1 MSEIKTPSN
10 HKVPIGQKS
19 AFGAGHLVLNL
30 LPGALAVFMFFL
42 VTAFGMDPFL
52 AGLLGGLP
60 RIFDAI
66 TDPIMGFISD
76 NTKSRFG
83 RRRPYIFFGAILSG
97 ILFALLFQLSEDN
110 SVLFNFWYFLM
121 MSLFFLIGNTMF
133 ATPLVG
139 LGYEMTPDYNERTRL
154 MAFGNTLGQV
164 AWMLVP
170 WFWVVIADPT
180 VFPISDEVLRSIGE
194 MGLSGEELQKLTDEK
209 IQATG
214 VRQLSLWVGLM
225 CAVLGILP
233 ALFCKGMDAGEM
245 KNRKKISLKT
255 LSTTFKGLVQGI
267 KQVSESKPFM
277 KLCGATFLVFNGFQ
291 IVASFSFFI
300 IVFYI
305 YNGDYGL
312 AQTWPA
318 WFASITALVTA
329 FLVIPIISKIANK
342 YGKRNAFLIST
353 VISILGYG
361 LKWWGFDNDLNTEF
375 NQSSFGHGL
384 NSFVASVF
392 NTINPFLDSI
402 GMSWFSLDMSQGGPW
417 LMFVPIPF
425 MAFGLG
431 GLFTL
436 MMSMTADVCDL
447 DELENGLPRKEGT
460 FASIYWWMVK
470 VGQALA
476 LVLGGAIL
484 TLVGFDESAGIQ
496 TVETMNRLRIADI
509 IVPVST
515 AALAFIVMWRY
526 NLDENRVREIGRKLE
541 IRHAKPKN
549 LSSSPYD
556 KHKHLSLSTLNLAQ
570 DSKYDID
577 FSNKS
582 STEIKKIFASTLKQ
596 GLHGI
601 CFSPYE
607 EGQDLNDELS
617 EEQIRRR
624 MQVIQPH
631 TKWVRS
637 FSCTKGNE
645 HIPKIAKQSNL
656 KTVVGA
662 WISNDEDKNKAE
674 VAELVRLAE
683 AGMVDIA
690 AVGNEVLLRNE
701 LTETEVLNFIQ
712 QVKSVL
718 PAGIPVAYVDS
729 YYIFDQYPSLIEACD
744 VILIN
749 CYPFWEGADINI
761 AASYLRYMYKL
772 VVDQANGKP
781 VIISETGWPSDG
793 ESTESATPS
802 KENAMKYFIN
812 VNQWTQQ
819 VGVEL
824 FYFSSFDESWKIH
837 HEGNVGQRWGIWD
850 KNENIKYN

>member
-1 MSEIKTPSN
+1 MSVIKTPDKD
-10 HKVPIGQKS
+10 KVPLGQKA
-19 AFGAGHLVLNL
+19 AFGSGHFVLNL

-60 RIFDAI
+60 RIFDAL

-121 MSLFFLIGNTMF
+121 MSLFFLVGNTMF

-154 MAFGNTLGQV
+154 MAFGNTVAQV

-180 VFPISDEVLRSIGE
+180 VFPISEQVLRSIGE
-194 MGLSGEELQKLTDEK
+194 MGLSGNELQKITDEK
-209 IQATG
+209 LQATG
-214 VRQLSLWVGLM
+214 VRQLSLWVGLT
-225 CAVLGILP
+225 CAALGILP

-245 KNRKKISLKT
+245 ENRKKISLKT
-255 LSTTFKGLVQGI
+255 LSSTFKDLVQSI
-267 KQVSESKPFM
+267 KEVSQSKPFM

-305 YNGDYGL
+305 YNGDYGQ

-329 FLVIPIISKIANK
+329 FMVIPIISKIANK

-353 VISILGYG
+353 VISILGYA
-361 LKWWGFDNDLNTEF
+361 LKWWGFDNSLNAKF
-375 NQSSFGHGL
+375 NQSTVGQGL
-384 NSFVASVF
+384 NNFVASVF
-392 NTINPFLDSI
+392 ESINPFLDSI
-402 GMSWFSLDMSQGGPW
+402 GMSWFSIDVSQGGPW

-460 FASIYWWMVK
+460 FGAIYWWMVK

-476 LVLGGAIL
+476 LVLSGTIL
-484 TLVGFDESAGIQ
+484 TLVGFDESVVSQ
-496 TVETMNRLRIADI
+496 SLETMNRLRIADI

-526 NLDENRVREIGRKLE
+526 DLGEKRVREIGAALKKRKAL
-541 IRHAKPKN
+541 PKR
-549 LSSSPYD
+549 SSSSY
-556 KHKHLSLSTLNLAQ
+556 HGQNLVSLTSSEFAP

-577 FSNKS
+577 FSSKSMEDIKALFSTTLNKGMH
-582 STEIKKIFASTLKQ
+582 
-596 GLHGI
+596 GL
-601 CFSPYE
+601 CFSPYTDE
-607 EGQDLNDELS
+607 QDIDDTLS
-617 EEQIRRR
+617 EEQIKRR
-624 MQVIQPH
+624 VDIVKPY
-631 TKWVRS
+631 TNWLRS
-637 FSCTKGNE
+637 FSCTGGNE
-645 HIPKIAKQSNL
+645 HIPKIAKQNGL
-656 KTVVGA
+656 KTMAGA
-662 WISNDEDKNKAE
+662 WISEDKAQNRKEINQLIKLGKAG
-674 VAELVRLAE
+674 LVD
-683 AGMVDIA
+683 VA
-690 AVGNEVLLRNE
+690 AVGNEVLLREE
-701 LTETEVLNFIQ
+701 LSEKELLNYIQEV
-712 QVKSVL
+712 KTAL
-718 PAGIPVAYVDS
+718 PDIPVGYVDAYS
-729 YYIFDQYPSLIEACD
+729 VFYERPTLIEACD

-749 CYPFWEGADINI
+749 CYPFWEGADIEI
-761 AASYLRYMYKL
+761 STAYLREMHSLIVSRAK
-772 VVDQANGKP
+772 GKP
-781 VIISETGWPSDG
+781 IMIAETGWPSQG
-793 ESTESATPS
+793 EANEKAVPTNINT
-802 KENAMKYFIN
+802 MKYFIN
-812 VNQWTQQ
+812 VNNWAQQ
-819 VGVEL
+819 ENIDL
-824 FYFSSFDESWKIH
+824 FYFSSFDESWKTR
-837 HEGNVGQRWGIWD
+837 HEGDVGQRWGIWD
-850 KNENIKYN
+850 KHEKLKYK